1 MATEKAVET
10 VLKGIE
16 DFDPSVLKH
25 TETQE
30 KVVLPDAEG
39 KRSVVV
45 YPKRH
50 IYSKYVFLFYWW
62 DSQWRSLSVWKCSHH
77 QLYSVHE
84 LKAFEFKCFVNSSS
98 NCLFVLF
105 SSRPTREDAAEFA
118 SWCWVIRQVCLE
130 ANWYR
135 REDYSSRYGR

>member
-62 DSQWRSLSVWKCSHH
+62 DSQWRSLSVWKCFHH

-98 NCLFVLF
+98 NCLFVFF

-118 SWCWVIRQVCLE
+118 SWC
-130 ANWYR
+130 
-135 REDYSSRYGR
+135 

>member
-39 KRSVVV
+39 NRSVVV
-45 YPKRH
+45 YLKRH
-50 IYSKYVFLFYWW
+50 IYSKYVFYSTGGIINGVVYPFGNVFTISYILFT
-62 DSQWRSLSVWKCSHH
+62 
-77 QLYSVHE
+77 
-84 LKAFEFKCFVNSSS
+84 N
-98 NCLFVLF
+98 
-105 SSRPTREDAAEFA
+105 
-118 SWCWVIRQVCLE
+118 
-130 ANWYR
+130 
-135 REDYSSRYGR
+135 

>member
-39 KRSVVV
+39 KRSLVL

-50 IYSKYVFLFYWW
+50 PFKVGVYSTARFLDGQAIHVWQYILPSVMLCSRAKSISIQIVSFIYLV
-62 DSQWRSLSVWKCSHH
+62 
-77 QLYSVHE
+77 
-84 LKAFEFKCFVNSSS
+84 
-98 NCLFVLF
+98 FVLV

-118 SWCWVIRQVCLE
+118 SWC
-130 ANWYR
+130 
-135 REDYSSRYGR
+135 